1 VRIVGASIVR
11 TTTLLLCV
19 IGPTVCAQAPDA
31 GRAHPPRIYTT
42 QRLAGQPP
50 SIDGHLDDEAWTEG
64 EWAGDY
70 TQQLPVEGGKPS
82 QKTELKVLYDEKYVY
97 FAIRAYDDMAKVARY
112 SSRRDEIAGDIVGV
126 CFDSYFDKRTG
137 FEFDITSAGTKIDLV
152 LSNEGWDTTWDAVW
166 DGKVAYEANAWTAEF
181 RIPLSQLRYG
191 PQDAQVWGMHAW
203 RWIDRFQEESQWNLI
218 PRQGTGRLYNFG
230 ELHGIQ
236 GLKPR
241 RRIELLPHALTQVES
256 LPEQAGN
263 PFDGP
268 NGTGAVGLDAKVGL
282 SSNFTMDATVNPDF
296 GQVEA
301 DPSVVNLTTYET
313 FYEEKRPFF
322 LEGKRIFT
330 LGLEGSAIAGDEN
343 GALEGDQLFYSRR
356 IGAAPSI
363 QPSIQDGAFLE
374 TPGQT
379 SIISAVK
386 VTGKTKDGLSV
397 GVLQSVTDDEH
408 ANLWFNGVESRVPVA
423 PTTNYVVGRVQ
434 KDWNKGNSILGG
446 MFTSTHR
453 WLPDDV
459 VLHQLPTDSFTGAV
473 DATQFFGDRSY
484 VFEGKGV
491 FSRIAGDAS
500 AIRALQTNPVHY
512 YQRPDAQHLG
522 VDQNATSMVGNAGT
536 VRVAR
541 YGKSKWLWSES
552 ARWMSPGLELNDVGY
567 LRQAD
572 LILNEAKLEFK
583 EIEPHGVFRSYGF
596 SVTRDDTWDFGGL
609 KTIGSTSFLAN
620 GAFRNL
626 WTAWAGVTVLEAPTD
641 TRLLRGGPAMTTSG
655 RVAAVALVNSD
666 PSRRVNVEASMER
679 DFVMDGDARRNNV
692 TTQVNMRPA
701 NAFYL
706 SVIASYEHNVD
717 DLQYVDTAHP
727 GGSPRYIL
735 GRLDQDTLGLTFR
748 ANVFVSP
755 DFTIQYYGSPFVSN
769 GAYGA
774 FKRATTPRASE
785 YADRFHTFSDSE
797 IAFVPQANAYRV
809 TEGSDSYAFGNPN
822 FDFRQFRSNLVA
834 RWEYKPGS
842 SLYVVW
848 SQDRTDQEVFG
859 RSLTNSLDALRLAPA
874 TNVFLV
880 KMSYWFG
887 R

>member
-1 VRIVGASIVR
+1 
-11 TTTLLLCV
+11 
-19 IGPTVCAQAPDA
+19 
-31 GRAHPPRIYTT
+31 
-42 QRLAGQPP
+42 
-50 SIDGHLDDEAWTEG
+50 
-64 EWAGDY
+64 
-70 TQQLPVEGGKPS
+70 
-82 QKTELKVLYDEKYVY
+82 
-97 FAIRAYDDMAKVARY
+97 M
-112 SSRRDEIAGDIVGV
+112 
-126 CFDSYFDKRTG
+126 
-137 FEFDITSAGTKIDLV
+137 
-152 LSNEGWDTTWDAVW
+152 
-166 DGKVAYEANAWTAEF
+166 
-181 RIPLSQLRYG
+181 
-191 PQDAQVWGMHAW
+191 
-203 RWIDRFQEESQWNLI
+203 
-218 PRQGTGRLYNFG
+218 
-230 ELHGIQ
+230 
-236 GLKPR
+236 
-241 RRIELLPHALTQVES
+241 
-256 LPEQAGN
+256 
-263 PFDGP
+263 
-268 NGTGAVGLDAKVGL
+268 
-282 SSNFTMDATVNPDF
+282 
-296 GQVEA
+296 
-301 DPSVVNLTTYET
+301 
-313 FYEEKRPFF
+313 
-322 LEGKRIFT
+322 
-330 LGLEGSAIAGDEN
+330 
-343 GALEGDQLFYSRR
+343 
-356 IGAAPSI
+356 
-363 QPSIQDGAFLE
+363 
-374 TPGQT
+374 
-379 SIISAVK
+379 K

-397 GVLQSVTDDEH
+397 GLLQSVTDDEH
-408 ANLWFNGVESRVPVA
+408 ANVWFNGLESRVPVA

-459 VLHQLPTDSFTGAV
+459 ALHQLPTDSFTGAV

-512 YQRPDAQHLG
+512 YQRPDASHLG
-522 VDQNATSMVGNAGT
+522 VDQNATSMLGNAGT

-572 LILNEAKLEFK
+572 VILNEASLEFK

-596 SVTRDDTWDFGGL
+596 SVTRDDIWDFGGL

-620 GAFRNL
+620 GAFQNL
-626 WTAWAGVTVLEAPTD
+626 WTVWAGVTVLEAPTD

-666 PSRRVNVEASMER
+666 PSRRVNVQASMER
-679 DFVMDGDARRNNV
+679 DFVMDGDAAKRQRDHAGQHAAGKCVLSLGDRILRAQRR
-692 TTQVNMRPA
+692 RPA
-701 NAFYL
+701 
-706 SVIASYEHNVD
+706 IRGHRASRRF
-717 DLQYVDTAHP
+717 AAIHP
-727 GGSPRYIL
+727 GPARSGHTRPHVPSQRV
-735 GRLDQDTLGLTFR
+735 RLARFHDSVLRQPVRLERRLRDVQ
-748 ANVFVSP
+748 AC
-755 DFTIQYYGSPFVSN
+755 
-769 GAYGA
+769 
-774 FKRATTPRASE
+774 ATTPRASE
-785 YADRFHTFSDSE
+785 YADRFHAFSDSE

-859 RSLTNSLDALRLAPA
+859 RSLTSSLDALRLAPA